1 MYQVVY
7 SPEEELKDF
16 ILAATTLI
24 VSFLLIYLPYIW
36 APGAILILP
45 YIIAGVLSGFLLH
58 ELAHRMTARR
68 LGYIAFFRAWKLG
81 LALSL
86 ISAIVIAM
94 LELANIPFPIF
105 FLAPG
110 AVYIY
115 PSPATVFK
123 TPREIANDEFLIA
136 SAGPLT
142 NIVIA
147 AVAYALSFIPNI
159 FLLLMIYVAQ
169 INAML
174 AVFNLLPIPMFDGLK
189 VFRTNPGAWLALF
202 IVSGVLLLV
211 TLHFI

>member
-1 MYQVVY
+1 MYYVVY
-7 SPEEELKDF
+7 SPAEELKDF
-16 ILAATTLI
+16 ILAAVTLV
-24 VSFLLIYLPYIW
+24 VSFILIYMPLLW
-36 APGAILILP
+36 SPGAVIILA
-45 YIIAGVLSGFLLH
+45 YIIGGVLAGFLLH
-58 ELAHRMTARR
+58 ELAHRMTARK

-86 ISAIVIAM
+86 ISAIVIAL
-94 LELANIPFPIF
+94 LEMIGIPFPIF

-115 PSPATVFK
+115 PGPTTPFK

-136 SAGPLT
+136 AAGPIT

-147 AVAYALSFIPNI
+147 AIAYALSFIPNI
-159 FLLLMIYVAQ
+159 FLLLMLYVAQ

-189 VFRTNPGAWLALF
+189 IFRTNTGAWIALF
-202 IVSGVLLLV
+202 ITAGILLLV
-211 TLHFI
+211 TLHLF